1 MAKCTLKKEGQDWQ
15 KLNVKDAWER
25 PPPCAASEKMAGGV
39 VGSEWHGRAVMMM
52 MMMDRLPQ
60 RVSRPKDLWGTVWL
74 LVDLRL
80 FPLGDALPS
89 SVANWAVDREVWRC
103 HFTAPPS
110 AWPLTPSSIC
120 SLLGMSKKK
129 IDKGN
134 WGSCWGLFWLVW
146 LTSGA
151 WISTKV
157 LHLNV
162 VNFPL
167 SQKFLS
173 RRRSMM
179 LLIWRLKML
188 SEWENLKVA
197 TVCSLLL
204 QEYGNHSSTD

>member
-1 MAKCTLKKEGQDWQ
+1 MGEASSMCSQLKDGRGGGGFRMTWQ
-15 KLNVKDAWER
+15 SSDDDDDDGSS
-25 PPPCAASEKMAGGV
+25 ASESQQTQRPLRDRLALGWPATRPSWRRSSIFCGKLSSRPGGV
-39 VGSEWHGRAVMMM
+39 KMPFHSPA
-52 MMMDRLPQ
+52 
-60 RVSRPKDLWGTVWL
+60 
-74 LVDLRL
+74 LRL
-80 FPLGDALPS
+80 TFDPQLHMFPS
-89 SVANWAVDREVWRC
+89 RHEQ
-103 HFTAPPS
+103 
-110 AWPLTPSSIC
+110 
-120 SLLGMSKKK
+120 KKK